1 MEELR
6 NAYYM
11 LIRTPETVRAK
22 SRDLG
27 VDGIAIHNCI

>member
-1 MEELR
+1 MEEKK

-11 LIRTPETVRAK
+11 LIRIPEMGRDK

-27 VDGIAIHNCI
+27 VDGIAIQNWI